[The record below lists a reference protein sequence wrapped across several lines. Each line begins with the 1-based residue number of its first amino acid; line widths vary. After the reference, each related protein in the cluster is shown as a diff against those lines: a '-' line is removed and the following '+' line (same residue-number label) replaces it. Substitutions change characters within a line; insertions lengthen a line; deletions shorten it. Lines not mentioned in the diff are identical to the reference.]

1 MKCILYVQSQS
12 LNNVS
17 NLVHGEH
24 RITFNENRGYFCHP
38 NTNMSAENINDA
50 KEECITDQSC
60 DMFYRV
66 CNYSEF
72 RKCNNTGKA
81 EYEEISTCGH
91 SLGHSSLFK
100 KGTVVSIHTYICFA
114 GWGKSIECIY
124 MFYCFILRLFG

>member
-1 MKCILYVQSQS
+1 MYVQSQNR
-12 LNNVS
+12 NNVS
-17 NLVHGEH
+17 NLGGFTE
-24 RITFNENRGYFCHP
+24 TDGYFCHP
-38 NTNMSAENINDA
+38 NTNMSAININEA
-50 KEECITDQSC
+50 KEECLTDQSC

-100 KGTVVSIHTYICFA
+100 KGTVVSIHTYICYMP
-114 GWGKSIECIY
+114 GWG
-124 MFYCFILRLFG
+124 

>member
-1 MKCILYVQSQS
+1 MKLKCILYVQSQG

-38 NTNMSAENINDA
+38 NTNMSAENINEA

-81 EYEEISTCGH
+81 EYEEKSTCGH
-91 SLGHSSLFK
+91 SLGPSSLYK
-100 KGTVVSIHTYICFA
+100 RSNYSLYIHNIYIY
-114 GWGKSIECIY
+114 IY
-124 MFYCFILRLFG
+124 NIAPN